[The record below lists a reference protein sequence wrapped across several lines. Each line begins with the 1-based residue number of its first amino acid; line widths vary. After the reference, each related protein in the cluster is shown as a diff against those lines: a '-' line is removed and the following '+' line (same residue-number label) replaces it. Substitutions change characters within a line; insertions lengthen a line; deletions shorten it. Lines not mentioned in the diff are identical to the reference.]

1 MSVIFLLDLFGTAVF
16 AATGALAA
24 GRKDLDLFGVLVL
37 GIVTAIGGGTL
48 RDLTLGLTPVF
59 WITQPVY
66 LWVAAAAGIIT
77 VLLTRAG
84 ILPARLLPVA
94 DALGLASF
102 CVIGAERAAAA
113 GAGAGIAVLM
123 GVMTGV
129 AGGMIRD
136 VLTGEVPR
144 VLRRELYATAAL
156 AGAATTLLLLALD
169 AGAAAAAWSGLL
181 VALALRLA
189 AIRWNLSLP
198 VFTHRG

>member
-1 MSVIFLLDLFGTAVF
+1 MTLIFLLDLLGTAVF

-24 GRKDLDLFGVLVL
+24 GRKNLDLFGVLVL

-59 WITQPVY
+59 WVSQPVY
-66 LWVAAAAGIIT
+66 LWIAAAAGIVT
-77 VLLTRAG
+77 VLLTRAW
-84 ILPARLLPVA
+84 ILPQRLLPLA
-94 DALGLASF
+94 DALGLATF

-113 GAGAGIAVLM
+113 GAGPDIAVLM

-156 AGAATTLLLLALD
+156 AGAATTVTLLAID
-169 AGAAAAAWSGLL
+169 AVAPLAVWCGLV
-181 VALALRLA
+181 VALSLRLA
-189 AIRWNLSLP
+189 AMRWNLSLP
-198 VFTHRG
+198 IFTHRS

>member
-1 MSVIFLLDLFGTAVF
+1 MSVIFLLDLLGTAVF

-48 RDLTLGLTPVF
+48 RDLTLGMTPVF

-66 LWVAAAAGIIT
+66 LWVAATAGILT
-77 VLLTRAG
+77 VLLTRADV
-84 ILPARLLPVA
+84 LPRRLLPPA
-94 DALGLASF
+94 DALGLATFS
-102 CVIGAERAAAA
+102 VIGAERAV
-113 GAGAGIAVLM
+113 GAGASPDIAVLM

-129 AGGMIRD
+129 VGGMIRD
-136 VLTGEVPR
+136 LLSGEVPR

-156 AGAATTLLLLALD
+156 AGSVTTVALLANR
-169 AGAAAAAWSGLL
+169 AAASLAVWCGLL

-189 AIRWNLSLP
+189 ALRWQLALP
-198 VFTHRG
+198 VFSQRP